1 MFSTAAIAFIATGVS
16 LGGGF
21 YYYNKEYNSKKKPL
35 LSLELLEVET
45 KRKKYIHQKKKM
57 INYLFDLIRNSFLF
71 FKYLV
76 YDLYS

>member
-21 YYYNKEYNSKKKPL
+21 YYYNKEYNSKKKPA

-45 KRKKYIHQKKKM
+45 KKKK
-57 INYLFDLIRNSFLF
+57 IYSPKEKDDKLFI
-71 FKYLV
+71 
-76 YDLYS
+76 